1 MRMPLRSHAFS
12 ATPPRAPADSGGWG
26 TGPSDSTP
34 AEGIVSGTV
43 IGTALGWRDV
53 EAIAVGDLVLTFDNG
68 LMPVTRVRRE
78 RSGAGSRRVPQHL
91 WPLLVPAGTIGNRKA
106 LMLLPEQH
114 VMIEADLLEEL
125 YGDPFAL
132 LPAAALEGWR
142 GVEALWPPEG
152 LDPVTLSFAQ
162 TQLVYAAGGSLLL
175 CPPTNLGSLTEAEPA
190 DAIRRLTLSQARA
203 FVAALKRD
211 DMEDAGRTTPGSGAY
226 AALASV
232 PNRP

>member
-1 MRMPLRSHAFS
+1 MRSHAFS
-12 ATPPRAPADSGGWG
+12 ATLLRAPAESGGWN
-26 TGPSDSTP
+26 TGSTDSTS

-43 IGTALGWRDV
+43 IGTALGWRCV

-68 LMPVTRVRRE
+68 LVPVTRVRRE
-78 RSGAGSRRVPQHL
+78 RSGAGLGRVPRHL
-91 WPLLVPAGTIGNRKA
+91 WPLLVPAGTIGNREA
-106 LMLLPEQH
+106 LTLLPEQH

-132 LPAAALEGWR
+132 LPALALEGWR

-162 TQLVYAAGGSLLL
+162 THLVYAAGGSLLL

-190 DAIRRLTLSQARA
+190 DAIRRLTLAQARA

-211 DMEDAGRTTPGSGAY
+211 DMEGVRRMTSCSGAY
-226 AALASV
+226 AAFASV